1 MILDSNMN
9 TITLSDG
16 RLKHTLDGWVGIQQP
31 NQPITKTK
39 WRKTDSEYWEI
50 NGYTLTRNNTGN
62 ITCECKGYTFRKKCK
77 HITEVKTG
85 LLHTVTI

>member
-1 MILDSNMN
+1 MDFNMN

-77 HITEVKTG
+77 HIEEVK

>member
-1 MILDSNMN
+1 MN

-16 RLKHTLDGWVGIQQP
+16 RLKHTLDGWIGIQQP

-77 HITEVKTG
+77 HITEVK